1 MISVLPTPVWL
12 RRFTKVVAVST
23 LFLIFAGAMVT
34 STGSGLAVPDWPL
47 SYGMF
52 LPPMI
57 GGILYETGHRL
68 IAGSVGFLILL
79 QALALQFFEP
89 KKFVRKLG
97 WLSLGCVLVQGLLGG
112 LTVLFLQPHALSVA
126 HGAVAEILLCLNV
139 SIAFSTAAAG
149 EKVPLRLRSGQAPA
163 DEGVRR
169 LTTALPILVY
179 SQILLGA
186 IVRHMNAG
194 VVFPDFPLSN
204 GKLIPDF
211 TSGAIVANF
220 AHRAGALAVTI
231 AILAVARA
239 CFRAKRFR
247 GFAAALVAL
256 VGCQIYLGMRVVF
269 DYADNKALYHSLVGQ
284 AALHHASITSMHVVT
299 GAATLATSLLLAL
312 SARSERRTTSQVVA
326 PVMAQELAA

>member
-1 MISVLPTPVWL
+1 MISVPPTPVWL
-12 RRFTKVVAVST
+12 RRFTKLVAVLT

-47 SYGMF
+47 NYGMVI
-52 LPPMI
+52 PPMI
-57 GGILYETGHRL
+57 GGILYEAGHRL
-68 IAGSVGFLILL
+68 IAGAVGFLILL
-79 QALALQFFEP
+79 QAILLQLFEP
-89 KKFVRKLG
+89 KPYVRKLG

-139 SIAFSTAAAG
+139 AIAFSTAKAG
-149 EKVPLRLRSGQAPA
+149 EKVPKA
-163 DEGVRR
+163 DEGVVRVA
-169 LTTALPILVY
+169 TFLPIIIY

-194 VVFPDFPLSN
+194 IVFTDFPLSN

-220 AHRAGALAVTI
+220 AHRCGALAVTI
-231 AILAVARA
+231 AIIALARA
-239 CFRAKRFR
+239 CFRAKQFR
-247 GFAAALVAL
+247 GFATALVAL

-312 SARSERRTTSQVVA
+312 SARTQRAATSQAVIPEVT
-326 PVMAQELAA
+326 ELAA

>member
-1 MISVLPTPVWL
+1 MNPVLPTPVWL
-12 RRFTKVVAVST
+12 RRFTRVVAALT

-52 LPPMI
+52 LPPMV

-68 IAGSVGFLILL
+68 IAGTVGFLILI
-79 QALALQFFEP
+79 QAVALQFFEP

-97 WLSLGCVLVQGLLGG
+97 WSALACVLLQGLLGG

-139 SIAFSTAAAG
+139 AIAFSTAAAG
-149 EKVPLRLRSGQAPA
+149 EKVTKA
-163 DEGVRR
+163 DEGVLRAAT
-169 LTTALPILVY
+169 LLVPIVY
-179 SQILLGA
+179 LQILLGA
-186 IVRHMNAG
+186 VMRHMNAG
-194 VVFPDFPLSN
+194 VVFADFPLSN

-231 AILAVARA
+231 AILTVATY
-239 CFRAKRFR
+239 CFRAKQFR
-247 GFAAALVAL
+247 GYATVLLALL
-256 VGCQIYLGMRVVF
+256 GCQIYFGVKVVW
-269 DYADNKALYHSLVGQ
+269 DYAENKALYHSMVGR

-299 GAATLATSLLLAL
+299 GAAILATSLLLAL
-312 SARSERRTTSQVVA
+312 NARGAGSLARAAGLENPA
-326 PVMAQELAA
+326 HIEELAA

>member
-1 MISVLPTPVWL
+1 MISVSPTPVWL
-12 RRFTKVVAVST
+12 RRFTKLVAVLT

-47 SYGMF
+47 NYGMVI
-52 LPPMI
+52 PPMI
-57 GGILYETGHRL
+57 GGILYEAGHRL
-68 IAGSVGFLILL
+68 IAGAVGFLILL
-79 QALALQFFEP
+79 QAILLQLFEP
-89 KKFVRKLG
+89 KSFIRKLG
-97 WLSLGCVLVQGLLGG
+97 WTSLGCVLMQGLLGG

-139 SIAFSTAAAG
+139 SIAFFTH
-149 EKVPLRLRSGQAPA
+149 VPVPVEGQAPSP
-163 DEGVRR
+163 VRAI
-169 LTTALPILVY
+169 TTALPIIVY

-194 VVFPDFPLSN
+194 VVFTDFPLSN

-231 AILAVARA
+231 AIIAVARA
-239 CFRAKRFR
+239 CFRAKQFR
-247 GFAAALVAL
+247 GFAGALVAL

-312 SARSERRTTSQVVA
+312 SARTQRRTTSQVVS
-326 PVMAQELAA
+326 PVLAQELAA

>member
-1 MISVLPTPVWL
+1 MISASPTPVWL
-12 RRFTKVVAVST
+12 RRFTKLVAVLT

-47 SYGMF
+47 NYGMVI
-52 LPPMI
+52 PPMI
-57 GGILYETGHRL
+57 GGILYEAGHRL
-68 IAGSVGFLILL
+68 IAGAVGFLILL
-79 QALALQFFEP
+79 QAIALQLFEP
-89 KKFVRKLG
+89 KKFIRKLG
-97 WLSLGCVLVQGLLGG
+97 WTSLACVLVQGLLGG
-112 LTVLFLQPHALSVA
+112 LTVLFLQPHSLSVA

-139 SIAFSTAAAG
+139 AIAFSTAAAG
-149 EKVPLRLRSGQAPA
+149 EKVPQA
-163 DEGVRR
+163 DEGVVRV
-169 LTTALPILVY
+169 TTFLPIIIY

-194 VVFPDFPLSN
+194 VVFTDFPLSN

-220 AHRAGALAVTI
+220 AHRCGALAVTI

-239 CFRAKRFR
+239 CFRAKQFR
-247 GFAAALVAL
+247 GFATALVAL

-312 SARSERRTTSQVVA
+312 SARTTSSQLVEVA
-326 PVMAQELAA
+326 PPVAQELAA

>member
-1 MISVLPTPVWL
+1 
-12 RRFTKVVAVST
+12 
-23 LFLIFAGAMVT
+23 MVT

-52 LPPMI
+52 LPPMV

-68 IAGSVGFLILL
+68 IAGSVGFLILI
-79 QALALQFFEP
+79 QAFALQFFEP

-97 WLSLGCVLVQGLLGG
+97 WSALACVLVQGLLGG

-139 SIAFSTAAAG
+139 AIAFYVGRVLRPAQVAG
-149 EKVPLRLRSGQAPA
+149 WRTRA
-163 DEGVRR
+163 
-169 LTTALPILVY
+169 TFLPVIVY
-179 SQILLGA
+179 LQILLGA
-186 IVRHMNAG
+186 VMRHMNAG
-194 VVFPDFPLSN
+194 VVFADFPLSN

-231 AILAVARA
+231 AILTVATY
-239 CFRAKRFR
+239 CFRAKQFR
-247 GFAAALVAL
+247 GYATALL
-256 VGCQIYLGMRVVF
+256 VLLGLQIYFGVKVVW
-269 DYADNKALYHSLVGQ
+269 DYAENKALYHSMVGQ

-299 GAATLATSLLLAL
+299 GAAILATSLLLAL
-312 SARSERRTTSQVVA
+312 NARSARTTTSQVVT
-326 PVMAQELAA
+326 PVMAEELAA

>member
-12 RRFTKVVAVST
+12 RRFTKVVAVLT

-79 QALALQFFEP
+79 QAIALQFFEP

-97 WLSLGCVLVQGLLGG
+97 WSSLGCVLVQGLLGG

-149 EKVPLRLRSGQAPA
+149 EKVPKA
-163 DEGVRR
+163 DEGVLRASTM
-169 LTTALPILVY
+169 LVPIVY

-220 AHRAGALAVTI
+220 AHRAGALVVTI

-239 CFRAKRFR
+239 CFRAKQFR
-247 GFAAALVAL
+247 GFATALVAL

-312 SARSERRTTSQVVA
+312 SARSARRASSQLA
-326 PVMAQELAA
+326 PQMIEELAA

>member
-1 MISVLPTPVWL
+1 L
-12 RRFTKVVAVST
+12 RRYTKLVAAST

-68 IAGSVGFLILL
+68 IAGTVGFLILL

-89 KKFVRKLG
+89 KAYIRKLG
-97 WLSLGCVLVQGLLGG
+97 WSALGCVLVQGLLGG

-139 SIAFSTAAAG
+139 SVAFFTHRSVG
-149 EKVPLRLRSGQAPA
+149 EQAPSPA
-163 DEGVRR
+163 
-169 LTTALPILVY
+169 LFTALPIIVY
-179 SQILLGA
+179 TQILLGA
-186 IVRHMNAG
+186 IMRHMNAG
-194 VVFPDFPLSN
+194 TVFADFPLSN

-211 TSGAIVANF
+211 TSGAIVANY
-220 AHRAGALAVTI
+220 AHRVGALAVTV
-231 AILAVARA
+231 AILTVATH
-239 CFRAKRFR
+239 CFRTKQFR
-247 GFAAALVAL
+247 GFAAGLLALL
-256 VGCQIYLGMRVVF
+256 GFQIYFGIKVVF
-269 DYADNKALYHSLVGQ
+269 DYAGNKALYHSLVGQ

-299 GAATLATSLLLAL
+299 GAAILATSLLLAL
-312 SARSERRTTSQVVA
+312 NARTTSSQLVEVRQVEV
-326 PVMAQELAA
+326 EDLAA

>member
-12 RRFTKVVAVST
+12 RRYTKLVAACT

-52 LPPMI
+52 LPPLI

-68 IAGSVGFLILL
+68 IAGTVGFLILL

-89 KKFVRKLG
+89 KKYVRKLG
-97 WLSLGCVLVQGLLGG
+97 WSALACVLVQGLLGG

-139 SIAFSTAAAG
+139 AIAFFTH
-149 EKVPLRLRSGQAPA
+149 AP
-163 DEGVRR
+163 VTRR
-169 LTTALPILVY
+169 VSDTTLTTALPFIVY
-179 SQILLGA
+179 TQILLGA
-186 IVRHMNAG
+186 IMRHMNAG

-211 TSGAIVANF
+211 TSGAIVANY

-231 AILAVARA
+231 AILTVATH
-239 CFRAKRFR
+239 CFRTKQFR
-247 GFAAALVAL
+247 GFAIGLLALL
-256 VGCQIYLGMRVVF
+256 GFQIYFGIKVVF
-269 DYADNKALYHSLVGQ
+269 DYAENKALYHSLVGQ
-284 AALHHASITSMHVVT
+284 AALHHASITSMHVAT
-299 GAATLATSLLLAL
+299 GAAILATSLVLAL
-312 SARSERRTTSQVVA
+312 SARYARRTTSQVVITE
-326 PVMAQELAA
+326 VEDLAA